1 MTIQKSNRLSANK
14 RSIKKRMTLT
24 FSVSVCLLVIFV
36 YLNLA
41 TGTLNIQTKDM
52 YHYFFTSIEN
62 KQTFI
67 IQSVRMPR
75 MIVAILVGGALALAG
90 LLMQSITRN
99 PLASPQ
105 IFGVNAGASFI
116 IVLVT
121 VLMPTMGN
129 YATYLAF
136 IGAFIGGLTV
146 YLLSGSTKKIT
157 PVKLALAGMAVHLF
171 FSSLTQGIILLNEDS
186 NSTVMFWLV
195 GSLNGMKWKD
205 VMIICPW
212 ILMGLIILIAFARQ
226 LTIMELGDT
235 LAKSLGQKTEVI
247 RIIIGLLVIIFAG
260 TSVSI
265 VGPIGFIGLIVPH
278 IVKRYAPH
286 NYFILIPLTFIVGAN
301 LLLLSDT
308 LSRLIT
314 YPYESPVGIITS
326 FIGAFYFL
334 FITLRRVKRI

>member
-1 MTIQKSNRLSANK
+1 
-14 RSIKKRMTLT
+14 
-24 FSVSVCLLVIFV
+24 
-36 YLNLA
+36 
-41 TGTLNIQTKDM
+41 
-52 YHYFFTSIEN
+52 
-62 KQTFI
+62 
-67 IQSVRMPR
+67 

-146 YLLSGSTKKIT
+146 YLLSGSTKKNNTSEISFSRNGST
-157 PVKLALAGMAVHLF
+157 FV

-235 LAKSLGQKTEVI
+235 LAKSLGQK
-247 RIIIGLLVIIFAG
+247 L
-260 TSVSI
+260 
-265 VGPIGFIGLIVPH
+265 
-278 IVKRYAPH
+278 K
-286 NYFILIPLTFIVGAN
+286 
-301 LLLLSDT
+301 
-308 LSRLIT
+308 
-314 YPYESPVGIITS
+314 
-326 FIGAFYFL
+326 
-334 FITLRRVKRI
+334 